1 MLMPKKLLSRL
12 AFSALTLLAGCSAK
26 QFQVQTGYD
35 AHVDFGRLSNWDWAA
50 PAGKLETPAATK
62 TAERIQLDNLVKSH
76 VRQKLKQKG
85 FNQVTSQPDFLVAWS
100 FGEWELDRH
109 KAPNDGYG
117 AVGLAFP
124 GMHGSLIPT
133 SPDGR
138 ALPPSQDPY
147 SSKYEQAKLE
157 FAVID
162 AKTAKVIWNATATD
176 NTDFG
181 YFTAKQRDRIG
192 AAVDGLLEGF
202 PPLAPGAP

>member
-1 MLMPKKLLSRL
+1 MLNKTAPRIALFSLILL
-12 AFSALTLLAGCSAK
+12 TGCSAK

-35 AHVDFGRLSNWDWAA
+35 ANVDFGRLSNWDWAA
-50 PAGKLETPAATK
+50 PTGKLETPAAAK
-62 TAERIQLDNLVKSH
+62 TAERIQLDHLVKSH
-76 VRQKLKQKG
+76 VRQQLKQKG
-85 FNQVTSQPDFLVAWS
+85 FNQLSNKPDFLVAWS

-109 KAPNDGYG
+109 KAPNGGYG

-124 GMHGSLIPT
+124 GMHGSLIPA

-181 YFTAKQRDRIG
+181 YFSSQQRDRIG
-192 AAVDGLLEGF
+192 AAVDSLLDGF